1 MNGKPVG
8 WQHEPA
14 RHGLAARGIRTRV
27 HLPPRE
33 EARFRYSFTGA
44 YDVRKL
50 RQVVEDSASLKPE
63 YEGFTTP
70 AGQARFLHDI
80 FEEIEGKDLGLKVD
94 LDLEMGGLSYV
105 YISDPPSIVVEIHGE
120 EWFDSKVDNV
130 DPWDFTVMASALLH
144 LALENSVRENLAKE
158 YRESEDKE
166 DRWRISRKDII

>member
-1 MNGKPVG
+1 MQDGRG
-8 WQHEPA
+8 WHDEPM

-27 HLPPRE
+27 QLPPRE
-33 EARFRYSFTGA
+33 EARFRYSFSGT

-50 RQVVEDSASLKPE
+50 RQTIEDGAFSEPE

-70 AGQARFLHDI
+70 AGQARFLHGL
-80 FEEIEGKDLGLKVD
+80 FEEIEEKMGPEVD
-94 LDLEMGGLSYV
+94 LEKGGLSYV
-105 YISDPPSIVVEIHGE
+105 YISDPPSIVVDIHGE

-130 DPWDFTVMASALLH
+130 DPWDFTVMASTLLH
-144 LALENSVRENLAKE
+144 VAVENSFREDLAKK